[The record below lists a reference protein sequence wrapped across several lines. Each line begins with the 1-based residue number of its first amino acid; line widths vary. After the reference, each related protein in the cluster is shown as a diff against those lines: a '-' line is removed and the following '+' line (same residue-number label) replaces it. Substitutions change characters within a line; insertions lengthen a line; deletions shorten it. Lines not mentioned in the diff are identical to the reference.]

1 MPLDFDN
8 PTSLTLASG
17 VRLKLRP
24 PAPKAITLRQ
34 EQFELTKPKPPMVYI
49 EDKGREE
56 PNEADPDYVY
66 ALELHE
72 AKRSEMITDILAL
85 TGTSL
90 DHLPEGMEGP
100 ESDWFAD
107 LLLALKID
115 VSPARA
121 GRYVQWLK
129 YHAATETELNHLN
142 RQLLVMLGTPE
153 QEVNAALEDM
163 KSLAERRAAQG
174 PSSAGNGVNRPTL

>member
-1 MPLDFDN
+1 
-8 PTSLTLASG
+8 
-17 VRLKLRP
+17 
-24 PAPKAITLRQ
+24 
-34 EQFELTKPKPPMVYI
+34 
-49 EDKGREE
+49 
-56 PNEADPDYVY
+56 
-66 ALELHE
+66 
-72 AKRSEMITDILAL
+72 
-85 TGTSL
+85 
-90 DHLPEGMEGP
+90 
-100 ESDWFAD
+100 
-107 LLLALKID
+107 LKID

-129 YHAATETELNHLN
+129 YHAATETELNRLN